1 MPNLKISAN
10 YRYPLGPQL
19 TQVEGLR
26 RVIQQLEGIA
36 SGRVPSDAVKYA
48 YNDAVAVQGSGTY
61 GGQAAGLIIMAT
73 SSGAVGATIGGT
85 LKTVT
90 WGTSDTLS
98 QTALAAA
105 IRADAT
111 LGLFCTATNKLA
123 SMTCASVLAGT
134 TIDVWGQ
141 VFTAIANGVTPTT
154 DSTFSIGASDAA
166 CALNL
171 ATAINRHPALA
182 GRIRAVTVAGA
193 IYIGMVD
200 DRVPTAIEAI
210 RSPSATTIA
219 VGVPIP
225 VAGARTMVLA
235 NDYGVLGNFV
245 TLVAS
250 GTNVTVAT
258 NGTAGQLG
266 GGCGGAVPAFTQDVL
281 P

>member
-10 YRYPLGPQL
+10 YRYPLGPNL
-19 TQVEGLR
+19 TQIEGLQE
-26 RVIQQLEGIA
+26 IISHLQGIA
-36 SGRVPSDAVKYA
+36 SGRVPADSVKYS
-48 YNDAVAVQGSGTY
+48 YNDSVTIGGSGAY
-61 GGQAAGLIIMAT
+61 GGQAAGLIVMAS

-90 WGTSDTLS
+90 WATSDTLS

-123 SMTCASVLAGT
+123 SMTMASVVAGDT
-134 TIDVWGQ
+134 VGVWGQ
-141 VFTAIANGVTPTT
+141 TFTGITT
-154 DSTFSIGASDAA
+154 GTTLRDVAQFDVGGSNTA

-182 GRIRAVTVAGA
+182 GRIRAVSVAA
-193 IYIGMVD
+193 VVYIGMVD
-200 DRVPTAIEAI
+200 DRVPTAIEAL
-210 RSPSATTIA
+210 RSPSSTITIGA
-219 VGVPIP
+219 PVP

-266 GGCGGAVPAFTQDVL
+266 SGCGGAVPAFTQDVL